1 MRLAIF
7 RSTVPVSLTKRP
19 FVRVAILPAVF
30 AALFFSAS
38 AWPAKEDE
46 EPPEV
51 RYAAMLERE
60 YGPLGTTTEQILGR
74 EATHEPV
81 TIVGALV
88 YRLRAKPLERLSLVE
103 KKLLA
108 VYGLKE
114 EVDDGGFEQY
124 FSAAAGGAAV
134 LALQAL
140 REMRANPLAKSV
152 QKALAVFPGARPPPD
167 PAKRAQL
174 VTGLK
179 RRAAAIWGACDDEFY
194 LHEDDLAALAF
205 AYVKQNR
212 ARIVLP

>member
-1 MRLAIF
+1 MSVKLLA
-7 RSTVPVSLTKRP
+7 VL
-19 FVRVAILPAVF
+19 
-30 AALFFSAS
+30 AACLVGMAAWSAG
-38 AWPAKEDE
+38 KDE

-114 EVDDGGFEQY
+114 EVDNGGFTQY
-124 FSAAAGGAAV
+124 FNGPMGDGAA

-140 REMRANPLAKSV
+140 REMQAAPLVKSV
-152 QKALAVFPGARPPPD
+152 QKALAVFP
-167 PAKRAQL
+167 
-174 VTGLK
+174 
-179 RRAAAIWGACDDEFY
+179 
-194 LHEDDLAALAF
+194 
-205 AYVKQNR
+205 
-212 ARIVLP
+212 